1 MKNEL
6 VREWMTADVITVTP
20 DTTLPEADRLIVDN
34 MIRRLPVVKNGKL
47 VGICT
52 YGDIRE
58 ARPSP
63 ATSLSIWEL
72 NYLLSQ
78 LTIGEIMTTNSITIS
93 PEATIGE
100 AARLMLKNQ
109 ISGLPVVDLHNHLVG
124 IITESDIFRMVV
136 QQWENV
142 EEDVAEPYVRYR
154 DRKSVV

>member
-34 MIRRLPVVKNGKL
+34 MIRRLPVIKNGKL

-78 LTIGEIMTTNSITIS
+78 LTMGEIMTANPVTIS
-93 PEATIGE
+93 PKATIGE

-109 ISGLPVVDLHNHLVG
+109 ISGLPVVDNHHHLVG
-124 IITESDIFRMVV
+124 IITESDIFRLVV
-136 QQWENV
+136 QQWENM
-142 EEDVAEPYVRYR
+142 EESPEPYVRYR
-154 DRKSVV
+154 

>member
-34 MIRRLPVVKNGKL
+34 MIRRLPVVKDGKL

-142 EEDVAEPYVRYR
+142 EDDVAEPYVRYR
-154 DRKSVV
+154 

>member
-6 VREWMTADVITVTP
+6 VRDWMTPDVIFVSSETR
-20 DTTLPEADRLIVDN
+20 LSEADQLIVDN
-34 MIRRLPVVKNGKL
+34 MIRRLPVVDNGQL

-63 ATSLSIWEL
+63 ATSLSVWEL

-78 LTIGEIMTTNSITIS
+78 LTVKDIMTPNPVTIG
-93 PEATIGE
+93 PNATIGE

-109 ISGLPVVDLHNHLVG
+109 ISGLPVVDGAGKLIG
-124 IITESDIFRMVV
+124 IITESDIFRLVV
-136 QQWENV
+136 REWDETNDTP
-142 EEDVAEPYVRYR
+142 ESEPYAHYR
-154 DRKSVV
+154 

>member
-6 VREWMTADVITVTP
+6 VRDWMTSAVIFVQP
-20 DTTLPEADRLIVDN
+20 DTPLSEADQLIVDN
-34 MIRRLPVVKNGKL
+34 MIRRLPVVDNGKL

-78 LTIGEIMTTNSITIS
+78 LTIKEIMTPNPVTVS
-93 PEATIGE
+93 PNATIGE

-109 ISGLPVVDLHNHLVG
+109 ISGLPVVDESHNLIG
-124 IITESDIFRMVV
+124 IITESDIFRLVV
-136 QQWENV
+136 QEWDDNPEQPEP
-142 EEDVAEPYVRYR
+142 EPYAHYR
-154 DRKSVV
+154 

>member
-154 DRKSVV
+154 

>member
-142 EEDVAEPYVRYR
+142 EDDVAEPYVRYR
-154 DRKSVV
+154 

>member
-6 VREWMTADVITVTP
+6 VRDWMTPDVIFVRSDTP
-20 DTTLPEADRLIVDN
+20 LSEADQLIVDN
-34 MIRRLPVVKNGKL
+34 MIRRLPVVDDGKL

-78 LTIGEIMTTNSITIS
+78 LTIKEIMTPNPITVS
-93 PEATIGE
+93 PNATIGE

-109 ISGLPVVDLHNHLVG
+109 ISGLPVVDASGKLVG
-124 IITESDIFRMVV
+124 IITESDIFRLVV
-136 QQWENV
+136 QQW
-142 EEDVAEPYVRYR
+142 DDSAEQPEPAPYAHYR
-154 DRKSVV
+154 

>member
-142 EEDVAEPYVRYR
+142 EEDVAEPYI

>member
-34 MIRRLPVVKNGKL
+34 MIRRLPVIEKGKL

-78 LTIGEIMTTNSITIS
+78 LMMGEIMTANPVTIS

-109 ISGLPVVDLHNHLVG
+109 ISGLPVVDNNHHLVG

-136 QQWENV
+136 QQWDNM
-142 EEDVAEPYVRYR
+142 EEVPEPYVHYR
-154 DRKSVV
+154 